1 MTPVKNSAASTPP
14 HTSSAPNPLRTPE
27 QIYLF
32 RLQLSHKFS
41 LTRQVPPQL
50 LHRPYQLFPAAADC
64 AGAVDPA
71 WAKVP
76 MSSVSSLDQLSSLEV
91 CVDGSFGD
99 VQVRSWNKLWV
110 ASVDSSEKLS
120 AVSRERCD
128 SVPSVGSW
136 DSARPQEL
144 QKRAPGRRGAPQ

>member
-1 MTPVKNSAASTPP
+1 
-14 HTSSAPNPLRTPE
+14 
-27 QIYLF
+27 
-32 RLQLSHKFS
+32 
-41 LTRQVPPQL
+41 
-50 LHRPYQLFPAAADC
+50 
-64 AGAVDPA
+64 
-71 WAKVP
+71 

-91 CVDGSFGD
+91 WVDGSFGG